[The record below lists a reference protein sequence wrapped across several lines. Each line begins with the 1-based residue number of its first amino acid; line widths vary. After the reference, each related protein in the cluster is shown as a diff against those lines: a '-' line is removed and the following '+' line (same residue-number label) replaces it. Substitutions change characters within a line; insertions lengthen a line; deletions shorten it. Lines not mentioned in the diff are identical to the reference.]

1 MLYLILL
8 FFKTYLFL
16 DTTKVIY
23 NKWSVYIT
31 TMLFISLIYSLIYF
45 GREKNDKS
53 KNRKGLIAY
62 TLISTVLLIDVLHH
76 TYFNALPSVKMLSQ
90 VGQVGAVLD
99 SVRYIFTF
107 RNILMIIDIPF
118 LIAAYIIG
126 RKKTSY
132 TSYYTD
138 YQVEKPNYIKWGIPA
153 LALILTLGNLAYLGK
168 TDKLGSVSNQE
179 LFTYHATD
187 IAKSIKGE
195 EAQAIDQVTQEEII
209 SEIKERGRLKEG
221 KHTGIGKDKNLIVIQ
236 VEALQ
241 NFVIN
246 RDYEGQTI
254 TPNLN
259 ELIKDKSSLYFD
271 NYYQL
276 IGRGN
281 TSDAEFTTNNGLYPS
296 MKEPSYTQW
305 EKNTFYGLPKALKDQ
320 GYTPWAFHGFEKDF
334 WNRNKAY
341 KNQGYEK
348 FISQEDF
355 EIKEEI
361 GFGLTDKDF
370 FDQSM
375 ESLKE
380 LDKAENPFY
389 AFMVTLTSHN
399 PFEMPEKYH
408 KIKLKKEHK
417 KTLLGNYLQSIHYT
431 DEALG
436 EFIQALK
443 DEGLYEDTVIA
454 IYGDHFAISSVQED
468 NRKLMTDY
476 MDKPYD
482 LDEMMKIP
490 LIINVPGQDIN
501 ETISRNGSQ
510 MDFYPTIMNIMG
522 YDNEKGL
529 VFGKD
534 ILNYE
539 GENLI
544 APQTYAIKGSFIKDD
559 IFFRMSRDGDF
570 RNSTVYNI
578 DTREELKAE
587 DFRKEYERI
596 IAEINVSDYIM
607 ENNLLKDIITGN
619 TVDLP
624 QKAERQ
630 DTLPELVVDAKSTIK
645 DLEKLKKKGI
655 KAARITLDL
664 EEKPV
669 SEYDELALF
678 GKEKF
683 TILADWLKENP
694 DFYVLARVENEE
706 NVRKIFNDIGVKH
719 KEIVPQVVAEISDIS
734 FYQSMNG
741 RKFQVLLDT
750 RQEMK
755 DEVIMD
761 IINRYNIEYVAME
774 ERKGK
779 TVLPKKL
786 KENSVT
792 SYIYNVE
799 SEKLQKDLKA
809 NDIKGFINTH

>member
-23 NKWSVYIT
+23 NKWPVYIT

-53 KNRKGLIAY
+53 KKRKGLTAY
-62 TLISTVLLIDVLHH
+62 ILISTVLLVDVLHY

-99 SVRYIFTF
+99 SVRYIFTL
-107 RNILMIIDIPF
+107 RNLLMILDIPF

-132 TSYYTD
+132 TALYEK
-138 YQVEKPNYIKWGIPA
+138 EKPKYIKWEIPA
-153 LALILTLGNLAYLGK
+153 LALILVLANLAYLGK

-179 LFTYHATD
+179 LFSYHVKD
-187 IAKSIKGE
+187 IRRSVKGE
-195 EAQAIDQVTQEEII
+195 EVQAVEKTTQEEII
-209 SEIKERGRLKEG
+209 EEIKERGRLKEG
-221 KHTGIGKDKNLIVIQ
+221 KHTGIGKGKNLIVIQ

-259 ELIKDKSSLYFD
+259 KLIKDKSSLYFD

-281 TSDAEFTTNNGLYPS
+281 TSDAEFTTNNGVYPS

-380 LDKAENPFY
+380 LDKAGNPFY

-408 KIKLKKEHK
+408 KIKLKKEHE
-417 KTLLGNYLQSIHYT
+417 KTLLGNYIQAIHYT

-454 IYGDHFAISSVQED
+454 IYGDHFAISSLDES

-476 MDKPYD
+476 MGKPYG
-482 LDEMMKIP
+482 LDQMMNIP
-490 LIINVPGQDIN
+490 LIINVPGQDIK
-501 ETISRNGSQ
+501 ETISKNGSH

-544 APQTYAIKGSFIKDD
+544 APQTYALKGSFIKDD
-559 IFFRMSRDGDF
+559 IFFVMSRDGVF
-570 RNSTVYNI
+570 ENSKVYNI
-578 DTREELKAE
+578 ETGQELNPT
-587 DFRKEYERI
+587 DFRQEYEKVVS
-596 IAEINVSDYIM
+596 EINVSDYIM
-607 ENNLLKDIITGN
+607 ENNMLKDLITGN
-619 TVDLP
+619 TSEVAI
-624 QKAERQ
+624 KKERK
-630 DTLPELVVDAKSTIK
+630 DTLPELVIDAEPTIEA
-645 DLEKLKKKGI
+645 LEKLKAQGI
-655 KAARITLDL
+655 KAARIKLNL
-664 EEKPV
+664 EENPV
-669 SEYDELALF
+669 SQYDELALF

-683 TILADWLKENP
+683 TTLANWLKENP
-694 DFYVLARVENEE
+694 DFYILASVENKTEI
-706 NVRKIFNDIGVKH
+706 RDIFNDIGVKH
-719 KEIVPQVVAEISDIS
+719 KEVVPQIVAEISDVS

-750 RQEMK
+750 REENMK
-755 DEVIMD
+755 NEVIMD
-761 IINRYNIEYVAME
+761 IINRYNIEYVALE
-774 ERKGK
+774 EDKGK
-779 TVLPKKL
+779 TYLPKKL

-792 SYIYNVE
+792 SYIYDVE
-799 SEKLQKDLKA
+799 SENHMLDLKA
-809 NDIKGFINTH
+809 NGIKGFINTIE